1 MTLFRFFLTWWGL
14 IILGA
19 LDASL
24 FVFLPFGTD
33 AVVIYMCARDREL
46 FWLYPLL
53 TTAGS
58 IVGAAVTYRIG
69 VKIGDDG
76 LARFVS
82 KRQLE
87 RLRQRMKNI
96 GAVTMGLSAVLPPPF
111 PLTAFILTSGA
122 LKVPME
128 RLLLIFAIAR
138 LFRFGTEAVLAR
150 RFGTSLLR
158 MFESEPVQRIAV
170 GLVIVAIAGTAIT
183 ILRVWRTST
192 VQSRG

>member
-1 MTLFRFFLTWWGL
+1 MSLFRFFLTWWGL

-24 FVFLPFGTD
+24 FVFMPFGTD
-33 AVVIYMCARDREL
+33 AVVIYMCARDRKL

-58 IVGAAVTYRIG
+58 IVGAAVTYQIG
-69 VKIGDDG
+69 AKIGDDG
-76 LARFVS
+76 LARFVP
-82 KRQLE
+82 KRRLE
-87 RLRQRMKNI
+87 RFRTRLKEI
-96 GAVTMGLSAVLPPPF
+96 GPVTMGLSAVLPPPF

-122 LKVPME
+122 LRVPMA
-128 RLLLIFAIAR
+128 RFLLIFATAR
-138 LFRFGTEAVLAR
+138 IVRFGTEALLAQ

-158 MFESEPVQRIAV
+158 IFESEPVQAV
-170 GLVIVAIAGTAIT
+170 AIGLVIIAVVGTAIT
-183 ILRVWRTST
+183 IVRVWRTST

>member
-1 MTLFRFFLTWWGL
+1 MALFRFFLTWWGL

-24 FVFLPFGTD
+24 FVFMPFGTD
-33 AVVIYMCARDREL
+33 AVVIYMCARDPKL

-58 IVGAAVTYRIG
+58 MVGAAVTYQIG
-69 VKIGDDG
+69 AKIGDEG

-87 RLRQRMKNI
+87 RLRQRMKDI
-96 GAVTMGLSAVLPPPF
+96 GAVTMGLSALLPPPF

-122 LKVPME
+122 LKVPVAHF
-128 RLLLIFAIAR
+128 LLIFGTAR
-138 LFRFGTEAVLAR
+138 LVRFGTEALLAR
-150 RFGTSLLR
+150 RFGTSLLNIL
-158 MFESEPVQRIAV
+158 ESEPVQR
-170 GLVIVAIAGTAIT
+170 VAIALVLVAVVGTSVT
-183 ILRVWRTST
+183 IMRLWRSST